1 MAFTYGFYNSVNHDR
16 KYDAV
21 QMGMIFDGII
31 TDGIYATY
39 LKAMVVKAS
48 ENASEVIVQPGRAWF
63 NHTWSYNDSD
73 YPIATPDPE
82 VVLDRIDTLVLD
94 INAEDASRTNS
105 FLWVQGTPTSQI
117 PEPPELIHTATHNQ
131 YPLCDVYRKAGTTQI
146 YAADI
151 TNRVGTSDCPFV
163 TGVLESINIDDL
175 LAQWDDEFHTWE
187 RATKSAFEGW
197 MVNQQSVY
205 TAWWDALKLQMA
217 GDVADVEAWV
227 ASLHDILDSETATH
241 LQNEIDEIKTLL
253 PTGSYIKV
261 TTPDPELRNKV
272 VTITDEHNESVT
284 STFNAQGVAEFK
296 TVPLIGNLTITSTD
310 GIRTA
315 TTVVNI
321 EYFSKYSYTLAFWNA
336 TVNIQGDEQ
345 LGGSTVSIYDS
356 SSLIGTVVLNAEG
369 EGSFSATYPDTYTFS
384 VTYQGETYSQEL
396 EVSQETTYTVS
407 LSIGFN
413 YSKWLEYGEV
423 TGTYASLDDV
433 LEDERAVRKLM
444 TKHASVDYLAS
455 ATVVS
460 NDISK
465 IINNDICA
473 KWINLRDYALD
484 MLYKNSA
491 IKAVM
496 DEADKYGYGELAL
509 IDKVPLMTN
518 NTTLSGVA
526 SASDS
531 YAGYEPYKTFDN
543 NWSALGTS
551 NHGWLASN
559 AQGTKWL
566 RYMFPQ
572 KTTIYAIRIMWRLE
586 YQGTIKFQGSDD
598 GETWTDISDTVAL
611 DTINTTVSKYVE
623 LNRGYNYKYYQLITL
638 TGEYYHGYGIK
649 LELLGYEP
657 KGAVPVMTA
666 NNAPYGELTS
676 SPLYGSNYPA
686 WKAFDSDD
694 TTAFNPTEG
703 TETKFIQHKATNPIC
718 VKRWRWASADS
729 LSNIKARVN
738 SYTLLGSND
747 GSTWET
753 LDIVNTADLTENS
766 FIRTF
771 NNNNYYLYHKVN
783 EAKKISNGIGWN
795 TLQFYGRSLN
805 VSVPVMMSNTAPFGT
820 VSGSGSG
827 QYGSYHAFSNS
838 GYAWNSG
845 NLSAIYDFGKPV
857 VVKAFSIASWHY
869 DRNNYKIVGSNDG
882 STWTDVLSNIKTVIP
897 SLGDN
902 VIGRANVENTTAYR
916 YYGFEVGASDS
927 YLYPGCNFY
936 GLDYSERE
944 FEPNTNK
951 KWLYDHGLE
960 LETFETTGFTDGN
973 YAMSEPTKNNDYVQ
987 MAAPSGQNEQNI
999 ATFVDLTDY
1008 SLVRVKRSNDSHLK
1022 YNNTY
1027 SNLVIATSKNYS
1039 ANGSQIAVTGIADIS
1054 LSSDSICL
1062 DISNISGNKYV
1073 GIQTWAGMK
1082 FAFSELWLEP

>member
-94 INAEDASRTNS
+94 INAEDASRENS

-175 LAQWDDEFHTWE
+175 LSQWDDEFHTWE

-227 ASLHDILDSETATH
+227 ASLHDILDSETASH
-241 LQNEIDEIKTLL
+241 LQLEIDEIKTLL

-261 TTPDPELRNKV
+261 TTPDPELRNKT
-272 VTITDEHNESVT
+272 VTITDENNESVT

-315 TTVVNI
+315 TTVENI
-321 EYFSKYSYTLAFWNA
+321 EYFSKYSYVLAFWNA

-384 VTYQGETYSQEL
+384 VTFQGETYSQEL

-407 LSIGFN
+407 LSIGFS

-433 LEDERAVRKLM
+433 LEDKRAVRKLM
-444 TKHASVDYLAS
+444 TKHDSVDYLAS
-455 ATVVS
+455 AVAVS

-465 IINNDICA
+465 ILNNDLCA

-484 MLYKNSA
+484 TLHANQTLA
-491 IKAVM
+491 AVM
-496 DEADKYGYGELAL
+496 DEADKYFYGELAL
-509 IDKVPLMTN
+509 IPQVPKMTGNTTPYGACTATTNSASAYKAFNGTNESGTSDAYEASLVPYRIAYQSILPVCVTDFLVANRNNSTVYAIKDFTIQGSNDGTNWVDLGSFTKQDGQANAEHYHIN
-518 NTTLSGVA
+518 NTTKYTHYAIYVTSVYDA
-526 SASDS
+526 S
-531 YAGYEPYKTFDN
+531 
-543 NWSALGTS
+543 S
-551 NHGWLASN
+551 NHYS
-559 AQGTKWL
+559 
-566 RYMFPQ
+566 
-572 KTTIYAIRIMWRLE
+572 RIGMIQFYSW
-586 YQGTIKFQGSDD
+586 G
-598 GETWTDISDTVAL
+598 
-611 DTINTTVSKYVE
+611 
-623 LNRGYNYKYYQLITL
+623 
-638 TGEYYHGYGIK
+638 
-649 LELLGYEP
+649 P
-657 KGAVPVMTA
+657 KGCVPIMTA
-666 NNAPYGELTS
+666 NNAPYGVASVVKSGEETVLE
-676 SPLYGSNYPA
+676 A
-686 WKAFDSDD
+686 WKSFADD
-694 TTAFNPTEG
+694 GSTGCLVQNALPARLIYKFTNPTCIKRFTTMYPSSTDCM
-703 TETKFIQHKATNPIC
+703 TEYSID
-718 VKRWRWASADS
+718 V
-729 LSNIKARVN
+729 
-738 SYTLLGSND
+738 SND
-747 GSTWET
+747 GTNWTT
-753 LDIVNTADLTENS
+753 LESVVNDGSAGMHTTD
-766 FIRTF
+766 FP
-771 NNNNYYLYHKVN
+771 NNTQFCLYVSINATKRNPSQSVN
-783 EAKKISNGIGWN
+783 LKFGQC
-795 TLQFYGRSLN
+795 QFYGRQLS
-805 VSVPVMMSNTAPFGT
+805 VSVPKMTSNTAPYGT
-820 VSGSGSG
+820 VSGNGSG
-827 QYGSYHAFSNS
+827 NYGSYHAFSNND
-838 GYAWNSG
+838 YAWNSG
-845 NLSAIYDFGKPV
+845 NLNAIYDFGKPV

-869 DRNNYKIVGSNDG
+869 GSNSYKIIGSNDG

-897 SLGDN
+897 SLGDSA
-902 VIGRANVENTTAYR
+902 VGYANVENTTAYR
-916 YYGFEVGASDS
+916 YYGFEVGNSDS

-944 FEPNTNK
+944 FEEGTNK

-960 LETFETTGFTDGN
+960 LEPINVYPNAEKTTEYLAVANQNSSVNANYFE
-973 YAMSEPTKNNDYVQ
+973 V
-987 MAAPSGQNEQNI
+987 SGINLAN
-999 ATFVDLTDY
+999 Y
-1008 SLVRVKRSNDSHLK
+1008 SLVRAIAEDVFAGNNGYLNIGKPTQAVA
-1022 YNNTY
+1022 YNAFGTNPNTI
-1027 SNLVIATSKNYS
+1027 N
-1039 ANGSQIAVTGIADIS
+1039 
-1054 LSSDSICL
+1054 L
-1062 DISNISGNKYV
+1062 DISSVDSGSLVITGNAASR
-1073 GIQTWAGMK
+1073 ITEW
-1082 FAFSELWLEP
+1082 WLEQ